1 MSKKRRSCK
10 NYLQLNKKKYANSC
24 PGNTTVYTERTREVL
39 SILRHWLATIFLT
52 KWLLISQNV
61 NMGIIYPKISNWE
74 KNMEAFYT
82 VIANLFHILGIILI
96 CSSLFGMNKR
106 HCNKYI
112 KLATVV
118 LADVSNVVLIVY

>member
-1 MSKKRRSCK
+1 
-10 NYLQLNKKKYANSC
+10 
-24 PGNTTVYTERTREVL
+24 
-39 SILRHWLATIFLT
+39 
-52 KWLLISQNV
+52 
-61 NMGIIYPKISNWE
+61 
-74 KNMEAFYT
+74 MEAFYT

-118 LADVSNVVLIVY
+118 LADVSNVVFNSLLTNYNLQVVFLHFMHICCYKDILLG